1 MAGDEGIE
9 IRRSTLADLTSL
21 THLHLE
27 AFRPQDH
34 VPVILGRGYLRATY
48 RWQLTDRR
56 AYVLAARIGRRIVG
70 LVSVC
75 DGPYTRPMFLACLP
89 QFAWS
94 LLRHPALAFKRRLW
108 SRLRRRPQGA
118 SLPAVV
124 PPSAYLMNVAVAA
137 DHRGRGV
144 FGRLSEAARSESKQR
159 GARTIRTGVYR
170 SNTASI
176 RAFTKGG
183 WAELPQEATT
193 HTLAFI
199 TYLDEPGGTPGP
211 GQTAG
216 HR

>member
-56 AYVLAARIGRRIVG
+56 AYVLAALTGRRIVG

-94 LLRHPALAFKRRLW
+94 LLRHPSLVLNRHLWGRL
-108 SRLRRRPQGA
+108 LRRPQGA
-118 SLPAVV
+118 SPPAEGTGV
-124 PPSAYLMNVAVAA
+124 AHLMNVAVAA
-137 DHRGRGV
+137 DQRGRGV
-144 FGRLSEAARSESKQR
+144 FGLLSEAARSESKQR
-159 GARTIRTGVYR
+159 GARAIRTGVYR

-176 RAFTKGG
+176 RAFAKAG
-183 WAELPQEATT
+183 WVELPQEASAD
-193 HTLAFI
+193 TLAFV
-199 TYLDEPGGTPGP
+199 TYLDEP
-211 GQTAG
+211 
-216 HR
+216 